1 MKTSTE
7 KEGKTMTC
15 LDPPRLLNTAFY
27 NRACSKVQTLYI
39 VVQLLQSTN
48 LRLLK
53 PTSCLNQAF
62 YQFVCSNHP
71 TIQEYKQLS
80 GFYNPAFNNPQSKAS
95 FHNLEWIQKGPKCSG
110 LSTYGPRTI

>member
-1 MKTSTE
+1 MFGSTQIVE
-7 KEGKTMTC
+7 YS
-15 LDPPRLLNTAFY
+15 LLQ
-27 NRACSKVQTLYI
+27 CSLYRRPIQTLYI

-48 LRLLK
+48 PRLLN
-53 PTSCLNQAF
+53 PTSCLNLAF